1 MVWIYPLFI
10 YIRVE
15 IWRGESF
22 ESSFLSLLKWRE
34 RVENVV
40 SRVLSIIRFDSI
52 FVIFNTKCLEI

>member
-1 MVWIYPLFI
+1 MVWIYSLFI

-40 SRVLSIIRFDSI
+40 SRVLSR
-52 FVIFNTKCLEI
+52 V